1 MRRVHLLLAAAL
13 VFTLVSCSSLSQMM
27 HSGAEAPMW
36 YPDGRNIRGTVCF
49 VAYGSGGS
57 PLVSRDAAYNDLL
70 DRISEYLGYDVAGR
84 YYRELS
90 SNQSIA
96 ELSLEIDSTFTST
109 SMDGVHYH
117 YIMAYAEQP
126 VIDSMRSRQR
136 VVQARMEDEVDRL
149 VESSLQYYRDN
160 NDVEAINELLKAVTI
175 SSTYG
180 IDGEGRS
187 PQDLLEKA
195 MGYLENI
202 EIRLSAEHPERAE
215 VTVRVVRDRG
225 LLSPSVVN
233 APVEATFTVHTHDDR
248 FGTFS
253 VPFVTGQD
261 GRFTFEE
268 YYPLMTQS
276 GTVYFSLDI
285 EDGIDAVARVTGE
298 GFVEEMRA
306 LASGVR
312 ASFDYS
318 IDTPIAGMSV
328 LLIMDEYGEDGQI
341 LDTTWARDAFADYF
355 RDEGILV
362 DVASFPLLFIQ
373 GGDRRQESLRLDMVR
388 LYSLEQDFDFVAV
401 HDGARPYVDEGLI
414 IRTLAA
420 ATVTG
425 GAVPALRITDAV
437 KKLGKDGLISENI
450 DRSPL
455 ITVQTPQIF
464 RRNELL
470 DAYDRFPGLEA
481 DDDAAVFISAGYS
494 CTVSRGSAE
503 NTKITFLSDIP
514 DAEKQAEEYVRA
526 RDEGRKSAAASRRMR
541 ELLQQ
546 GDDPE

>member
-13 VFTLVSCSSLSQMM
+13 VFTLVSCSSLSQKM
-27 HSGAEAPMW
+27 HIGAEAPMW
-36 YPDGRNIRGTVCF
+36 YPGGRNIRGTVCF

-180 IDGEGRS
+180 IGGEGRS

-248 FGTFS
+248 FETFS

-306 LASGVR
+306 AGVPIVDEDPDIVVLTFDTTITYRKINDAYHFLTSGAELIATHPDDLCPTEDSYDIDIGPFIRMLEQMCQTSAVVIGKPNRLMLEMAARELRVDPADTVMVGDRLYTDIEMAVR
-312 ASFDYS
+312 AGTQS
-318 IDTPIAGMSV
+318 
-328 LLIMDEYGEDGQI
+328 
-341 LDTTWARDAFADYF
+341 
-355 RDEGILV
+355 ILV
-362 DVASFPLLFIQ
+362 LSGETDMSMVESWGKSPTAIVGSVAEIPRML
-373 GGDRRQESLRLDMVR
+373 DES
-388 LYSLEQDFDFVAV
+388 
-401 HDGARPYVDEGLI
+401 
-414 IRTLAA
+414 
-420 ATVTG
+420 
-425 GAVPALRITDAV
+425 
-437 KKLGKDGLISENI
+437 
-450 DRSPL
+450 
-455 ITVQTPQIF
+455 
-464 RRNELL
+464 
-470 DAYDRFPGLEA
+470 
-481 DDDAAVFISAGYS
+481 
-494 CTVSRGSAE
+494 
-503 NTKITFLSDIP
+503 
-514 DAEKQAEEYVRA
+514 
-526 RDEGRKSAAASRRMR
+526 
-541 ELLQQ
+541 
-546 GDDPE
+546 

>member
-36 YPDGRNIRGTVCF
+36 YPGGRNIRGTVCF

-180 IDGEGRS
+180 IGGEGRS

-248 FGTFS
+248 FETFS

-306 LASGVR
+306 AGVPIVDEDPDIVVLTFDTTITYRKINDAYHFLTSGAELIATHPDDLCPTEDSYDIDIGPFIRMLEQMCQTSAVVIGKPNRLMLEMAARELRVDPADTVMVGDRLYTDIEMAVR
-312 ASFDYS
+312 AGTQS
-318 IDTPIAGMSV
+318 
-328 LLIMDEYGEDGQI
+328 
-341 LDTTWARDAFADYF
+341 
-355 RDEGILV
+355 ILV
-362 DVASFPLLFIQ
+362 LSGETDMSMVESWGKSPTAIVESVAEIPRML
-373 GGDRRQESLRLDMVR
+373 DES
-388 LYSLEQDFDFVAV
+388 
-401 HDGARPYVDEGLI
+401 
-414 IRTLAA
+414 
-420 ATVTG
+420 
-425 GAVPALRITDAV
+425 
-437 KKLGKDGLISENI
+437 
-450 DRSPL
+450 
-455 ITVQTPQIF
+455 
-464 RRNELL
+464 
-470 DAYDRFPGLEA
+470 
-481 DDDAAVFISAGYS
+481 
-494 CTVSRGSAE
+494 
-503 NTKITFLSDIP
+503 
-514 DAEKQAEEYVRA
+514 
-526 RDEGRKSAAASRRMR
+526 
-541 ELLQQ
+541 
-546 GDDPE
+546 